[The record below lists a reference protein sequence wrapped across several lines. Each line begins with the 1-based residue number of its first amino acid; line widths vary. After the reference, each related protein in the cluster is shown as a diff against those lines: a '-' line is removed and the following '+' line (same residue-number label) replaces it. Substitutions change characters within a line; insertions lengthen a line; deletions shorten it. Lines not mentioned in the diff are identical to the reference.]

1 MTLEELRIL
10 VAACETGSLS
20 ALARNLNRTQSA
32 VSQHIARLEAE
43 VGVKLLERQAR
54 GVLPT
59 AAGRVLRQFALEGLD
74 AIQMGL
80 QRARD
85 LQQASPSALTI
96 TTGGTTVRHFMSG
109 AVIQFRRSHPAT
121 TLRFLPAASTTRCF
135 EVLRLSQADL
145 GFVTMGEAPRGMK
158 EQGVARQQMFLLV
171 AASSPLGRHKQ
182 LRMRD
187 LGDIRYLG
195 LAGGTSHHDFI
206 ERAATERGITL
217 RPEVVFDDFDTAR
230 IFVELDLGEAIVP
243 AVQAHNFV
251 RSGAVKAI
259 PIRDLPAV
267 AIGWA
272 FRARDELPSVAR
284 GYMELVTRE
293 LRALKRV
300 RGLTVL

>member
-59 AAGRVLRQFALEGLD
+59 PAGRLLRQFALEGLD

-80 QRARD
+80 QRARA
-85 LQQASPSALTI
+85 LQQSGPSALTI

-121 TLRFLPAASTTRCF
+121 TLRFLPAASTARCF

-158 EQGVARQQMFLLV
+158 EQAVARQQMFLLV
-171 AASSPLGRHKQ
+171 AANSPLGRHKQ

-187 LGDIRYLG
+187 LSDIRYLG
-195 LAGGTSHHDFI
+195 LAGGTSHHDAI

-217 RPEVVFDDFDTAR
+217 TPEVVFDDFDTAR

-251 RSGAVKAI
+251 RAGAVKAVL
-259 PIRDLPAV
+259 IRDLPAV

-272 FRARDELPSVAR
+272 FRTCDELPSVAR
-284 GYMELVTRE
+284 SYTELVTRE
-293 LRALKRV
+293 LKALRRV